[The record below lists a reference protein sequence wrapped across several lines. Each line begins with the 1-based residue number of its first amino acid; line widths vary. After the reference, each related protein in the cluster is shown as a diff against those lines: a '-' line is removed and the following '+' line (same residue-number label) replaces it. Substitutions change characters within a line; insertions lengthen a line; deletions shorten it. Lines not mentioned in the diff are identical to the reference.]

1 MSEEQIFDEAY
12 KLYYRKC
19 LLFAQS
25 YTHDIVQAEDIV
37 AEAMI
42 VLWEKLC
49 NAEEIGA
56 TLPFLI
62 GTIRN
67 KILQYFRR
75 ETFKLKIHSVLEE
88 DSMRELEMRIST
100 LEECNPQEL
109 YSMDVQSILKESLKT
124 MHSQTQTVFMLS
136 RFAHKTNEEIARE
149 LGIGVKGVEYHITKA
164 LKKLRIDLKD
174 FYPLL
179 DVLL

>member
-19 LLFAQS
+19 LLFARS
-25 YTHDIVQAEDIV
+25 YTQDIVQADARV
-37 AEAMI
+37 AEDMI
-42 VLWEKLC
+42 ELWEKLC

-109 YSMDVQSILKESLKT
+109 VKNSL
-124 MHSQTQTVFMLS
+124 SQTLP
-136 RFAHKTNEEIARE
+136 KTSGTRSS
-149 LGIGVKGVEYHITKA
+149 
-164 LKKLRIDLKD
+164 
-174 FYPLL
+174 
-179 DVLL
+179 

>member
-25 YTHDIVQAEDIV
+25 YTHDMVQAEDIV

-67 KILQYFRR
+67 KILNISVG
-75 ETFKLKIHSVLEE
+75 KLSNSKSAPP
-88 DSMRELEMRIST
+88 S
-100 LEECNPQEL
+100 
-109 YSMDVQSILKESLKT
+109 KKT
-124 MHSQTQTVFMLS
+124 
-136 RFAHKTNEEIARE
+136 ACANCKCA
-149 LGIGVKGVEYHITKA
+149 Y
-164 LKKLRIDLKD
+164 
-174 FYPLL
+174 LL
-179 DVLL
+179 WKSAIPKSYTAWTCRVY

>member
-1 MSEEQIFDEAY
+1 MSKEQIFDEAY

-19 LLFAQS
+19 LLFARS

-49 NAEEIGA
+49 KAEEIGA

-67 KILQYFRR
+67 KILQYFG
-75 ETFKLKIHSVLEE
+75 
-88 DSMRELEMRIST
+88 
-100 LEECNPQEL
+100 
-109 YSMDVQSILKESLKT
+109 
-124 MHSQTQTVFMLS
+124 TVANIRGLFL
-136 RFAHKTNEEIARE
+136 
-149 LGIGVKGVEYHITKA
+149 
-164 LKKLRIDLKD
+164 
-174 FYPLL
+174 
-179 DVLL
+179 